1 MTRRVRLTSTRFSA
15 ATRPSGPR
23 KSAKPL
29 DTAQPAQKECWSEG
43 TTPLFFVF
51 LFGGFMSSTEF
62 RRTGP
67 LKDLTSY
74 PRWLQDVVRDTKP
87 DKERVVNHPVFTMMR
102 DATLSVAQVQKFL
115 TGVWLTIERFP
126 QFMSMNLQKMQ
137 FGDSYGADMARRYLI
152 QNIRVERLAEERG
165 LSLADLKHAK
175 NCAEEQALA
184 HWCWYISAQPSL
196 AVGVAATN
204 YAVEGATG
212 EWACLVCSRDVYANS
227 FPDSCR
233 VSAMRWLRV
242 HAEYDDTHPWEAL
255 DIVATLMGVKPSDS
269 DVEAIR
275 SAVRTSYNYME
286 LAVDG
291 VLRATIDAG
300 THPVMTLLAPQRQST
315 RRRTLKV
322 DLDKGV
328 LVS

>member
-1 MTRRVRLTSTRFSA
+1 M
-15 ATRPSGPR
+15 P
-23 KSAKPL
+23 
-29 DTAQPAQKECWSEG
+29 
-43 TTPLFFVF
+43 
-51 LFGGFMSSTEF
+51 STEF

-74 PRWLQDVVRDTKP
+74 PRWLQNVVHDTKP

-102 DATLSVAQVQKFL
+102 DATLSVPQIQRFL

-137 FGDSYGADMARRYLI
+137 FGDSHGADLARRYLI
-152 QNIRVERLAEERG
+152 QNIRVEQKHADHWLAWAQASG

-175 NCAEEQALA
+175 NCVEEQALA
-184 HWCWYISAQPSL
+184 HWCWYVCAQPSL

-212 EWACLVCSRDVYANS
+212 EWACLVCSKDTYPNS

-233 VSAMRWLRV
+233 ASAMRWLRV

-255 DIVATLMGVKPSDS
+255 DIVATLMGNEPSDS

-275 SAVRTSYNYME
+275 SAVRTSFNYME

-291 VLRATIDAG
+291 VLRATTGAAMKRDSYSILK
-300 THPVMTLLAPQRQST
+300 LLVPQRHST
-315 RRRTLKV
+315 RRRTLRV
-322 DLDKGV
+322 DLDEEV

>member
-1 MTRRVRLTSTRFSA
+1 MR
-15 ATRPSGPR
+15 
-23 KSAKPL
+23 
-29 DTAQPAQKECWSEG
+29 
-43 TTPLFFVF
+43 
-51 LFGGFMSSTEF
+51 STEF

-74 PRWLQDVVRDTKP
+74 PRWLQEVVHDTNP

-102 DATLSVAQVQKFL
+102 EATLSVSQIQKFL

-126 QFMSMNLQKMQ
+126 QFMAMNLQKMQ
-137 FGDSYGADMARRYLI
+137 FGDSHGADMARRYLI
-152 QNIRVERLAEERG
+152 QNIRVEQKHADHWLAWAQASG

-184 HWCWYISAQPSL
+184 HWCWYVCAQPSL
-196 AVGVAATN
+196 PVGVAATN

-212 EWACLVCSRDVYANS
+212 EWACLVCSKDTYADS

-255 DIVATLMGVKPSDS
+255 DIVATLMGNEPSDS
-269 DVEAIR
+269 DVEAVR
-275 SAVRTSYNYME
+275 SAVRTSFNYME

-291 VLRATIDAG
+291 VLRATTGAAAHSI
-300 THPVMTLLAPQRQST
+300 MKLLVPQRNST
-315 RRRTLKV
+315 RRRTLRV
-322 DLDKGV
+322 DLDEEV

>member
-1 MTRRVRLTSTRFSA
+1 MLEARVL
-15 ATRPSGPR
+15 
-23 KSAKPL
+23 L
-29 DTAQPAQKECWSEG
+29 Q
-43 TTPLFFVF
+43 LFFF

-62 RRTGP
+62 RRTGS
-67 LKDLTSY
+67 LKDLASY
-74 PRWLQDVVRDTKP
+74 PRWLQAVVHDTKP
-87 DKERVVNHPVFTMMR
+87 DKERVVNHPVFTLMR
-102 DATLSVAQVQKFL
+102 DATLSVPQIQKFL

-152 QNIRVERLAEERG
+152 QNIRVEQKHADHWLAWAQASG
-165 LSLADLKHAK
+165 LSLDDLKHAK

-184 HWCWYISAQPSL
+184 HWCWYVCAQPSL

-212 EWACLVCSRDVYANS
+212 EWACLVCSKDTYANS

-255 DIVATLMGVKPSDS
+255 DIVATLMGSEPSAS

-291 VLRATIDAG
+291 VLRATIGAG
-300 THPVMTLLAPQRQST
+300 THSVMKLLVPQRQPS
-315 RRRTLKV
+315 RRRSLRV
-322 DLDKGV
+322 DLDEEV